1 MSAPIIGIDLGTS
14 TSEIAVLRDGR
25 PELLQ
30 DEQGD
35 RIVPSVVQI
44 APNGQVL
51 VGTIAKSGA
60 VTYSERTALEVK
72 RLMGSGETVRIGD
85 SSFRPEEV
93 SAMILRH
100 LVRSAEAKFGEGS
113 VKDVVISVPARFEN
127 PAREATKR
135 AAEMAGLNVLRLIN
149 EPTAAALS
157 YGLDRLEDEKRVLV
171 FDFGGGTLDVTVLEM
186 LEGVLDVRTSVGDD
200 RLGGKDVDALLIR
213 FFGEQYT
220 AKKGEP
226 LAAADP
232 EYLANFRE
240 KNGQEPP
247 ASELRTHAFLKQ
259 EAERYKKELSFVP
272 QVDVDLY
279 RLDGLSFS
287 LTRAEFEGLIQP
299 LVDRAM
305 ALVDTALARA
315 GLTLADVDVI
325 LPVGGSSRIPAFRQ
339 ALEAR
344 WGQPLKEYDNPDEA
358 VARGAAIAAGIAQNE
373 FGDEGILILDVSPH
387 RLGTDVIQQIS
398 ENQYL
403 PDFFSELI
411 PKDAKLP
418 AIGVGTYTT
427 VVDDQAAVRV
437 RVFEATNDSTL
448 CKQHRMIGE
457 MFLENIPRAPA
468 GYPIEVTFHYTQ
480 DGTVNVTAK
489 CLYAP
494 EVSMSQRFKVEGIGD
509 EAQLTAAKLRLEDL
523 WQNSEDVKR
532 SMPLLDQAEKLMKE
546 RPDTTQRL
554 LPITNALRSSL
565 TSGDT
570 AGIERHSDA
579 LTEALFELS

>member
-35 RIVPSVVQI
+35 RIIPSVVQL

-60 VTYSERTALEVK
+60 VTYSDRTILEVK
-72 RLMGSGETVRIGD
+72 RLMGTGEVIRVGENT
-85 SSFRPEEV
+85 FRPEEV
-93 SAMILRH
+93 SSMILRH
-100 LVRSAEAKFGEGS
+100 LVRAAEAKFGAGS

-171 FDFGGGTLDVTVLEM
+171 FDFGGGTLDVTILEM
-186 LEGVLDVRTSVGDD
+186 LEGVLDVKTSVGDD
-200 RLGGKDVDALLIR
+200 RLGGKDVDALLIKY
-213 FFGEQYT
+213 FGEQYLT
-220 AKKGEP
+220 KNSEA

-232 EYLANFRE
+232 DYARNFRE
-240 KNGQEPP
+240 KHGQEPP
-247 ASELRTHAFLKQ
+247 AAELRTHAFLKQ

-272 QVDVDLY
+272 QVDIDLY

-287 LTRAEFEGLIQP
+287 QTRGEFEHLIQP

-305 ALVDTALARA
+305 ALVDTALTRA
-315 GLTLADVDVI
+315 NLTFADIDVI
-325 LPVGGSSRIPAFRQ
+325 LPVGGSSRIPAFRL
-339 ALEAR
+339 ALESR
-344 WGQPLKEYDNPDEA
+344 WGKPLQEYDNPDEA
-358 VARGAAIAAGIAQNE
+358 VARGAAIAAGIAQDE
-373 FGDEGILILDVSPH
+373 YGDEGILILDVSPH

-427 VVDDQAAVRV
+427 VVDDQSAVRV
-437 RVFEATNDSTL
+437 RIFEATTDSTL
-448 CKQHRMIGE
+448 CREHRMIGE
-457 MFLENIPRAPA
+457 MFLEKIPKAPA
-468 GYPIEVTFHYTQ
+468 GYPVEVTFHYTQ

-489 CLYAP
+489 CVLAP
-494 EVSMSQRFKVEGIGD
+494 EVSISQRFKVEGVGD
-509 EAQLTAAKLRLEDL
+509 EAQMTAAKLRLEDL
-523 WQNSEDVKR
+523 WQNSDEVKR
-532 SMPLLDQAEKLMKE
+532 CMPLLDQAEKLMKE
-546 RPDTTQRL
+546 RPDTTNRL

-565 TSGDT
+565 TSADT
-570 AGIERHSDA
+570 GGIERYSDA